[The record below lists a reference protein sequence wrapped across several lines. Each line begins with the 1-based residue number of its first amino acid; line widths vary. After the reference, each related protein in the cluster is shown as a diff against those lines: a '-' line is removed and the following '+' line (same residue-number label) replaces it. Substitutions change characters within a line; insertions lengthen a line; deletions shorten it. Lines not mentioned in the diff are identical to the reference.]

1 MLKPK
6 CIETTKPLAFTSY
19 GYLLPCCWCDK
30 RNART
35 NEKEGWNKF
44 MTPDLHL
51 DNAKVNDVLQSKV
64 WNDFHDTLTN
74 NPENAPNT
82 CKKFCGNDEYEEIS
96 KVVE

>member
-6 CIETTKPLAFTSY
+6 CIISNKPLAFTSY

-64 WNDFHDTLTN
+64 WNDFHDMLIN

-82 CKKFCGNDEYEEIS
+82 CKRYCGNDEYEEIS
-96 KVVE
+96 KLTK

>member
-6 CIETTKPLAFTSY
+6 CIVSSKPLSFTSY

-30 RNART
+30 REARV

-51 DNAKVNDVLQSKV
+51 ETAQVNDVLQSKV
-64 WNDFHDTLTN
+64 WTDFRDMLIN

-82 CKKFCGNDEYEEIS
+82 CKRYCGNSEYEEIS
-96 KVVE
+96 STIE